1 MMTIETYAV
10 LKDYFEPTFQI
21 SETPTNIS
29 QLQALL
35 LQRNPQAATLLSVSR
50 FAVNDTFIDQHYQ
63 LQPNDVISIIPPS
76 SGG

>member
-1 MMTIETYAV
+1 MTIETYAV

>member
-1 MMTIETYAV
+1 MMTIETFAI

-35 LQRNPQAATLLSVSR
+35 LQLNPQAATLLSVSR